1 MPGFAIENPKYLD
14 PAQDADSLMGMIL
27 ELASEITVLRDRQAV
42 TETLLAERTSL
53 SRSEI
58 DNYLPG
64 ADLQAE
70 LEVSG
75 RAFTQRLI
83 DAARAAGATLP

>member
-1 MPGFAIENPKYLD
+1 MPGFAIENPTYLD
-14 PAQDADSLMGMIL
+14 PAQDTDSLMSMIL
-27 ELASEITVLRDRQAV
+27 ELASEVTVLRDRLAV
-42 TETLLAERTSL
+42 TETLLAECTGL

-58 DNYLPG
+58 DNHLPG

-70 LEVSG
+70 LEASG

-83 DAARAAGATLP
+83 DAARSAGATLP